1 MVEAATLGTAAGD
14 EVADHA
20 AWPARAFLLAGL
32 GAAFGLAVYLL
43 TEGAGAWLWTEQPLA
58 MAAAA
63 FLAVGGVAL
72 AFSLERLRWPW
83 AVGFAL
89 ATGLVVALVGWWN
102 GAPKDWGGDEGWQF
116 FASLLAV
123 AIALPLFQASRDR
136 GRFARAPAAV
146 LFHVWTN
153 LILFAAACAFVLA
166 AFLTMLLLGA
176 LFQLIGIDLLEEL
189 FNDGWPVAM
198 LIGGAFGG
206 AVGLLRDRDSV
217 VGTLQT
223 VVRAIMSVLAPVL
236 ATGLVL
242 FVLALLFTGLEPL
255 WEKTKS
261 TTPIVLFCLLG
272 ALVLVNAVIGN
283 RRDEEA
289 RSPVLRLSAMA
300 LVAVMLPLALVA
312 AVSIGKRI
320 GQYGLTPDRLW
331 ASVFVLAAC
340 VGAILY
346 LVALLRGR
354 ASWAEPLRRT
364 NVVLAIG
371 ICALALVL
379 ALPIVNFGALSAR
392 DQIARLERGK
402 VTPDRF
408 DWAAMRF
415 DFGPAGRRALE
426 RLARSGPA
434 ALRTKAAAALNAE
447 SRWAIAATEVTP
459 AKQRRRNP
467 PRLLV
472 TPAGARAPEPLA
484 EAVATTGACT
494 VETCRL
500 EVLGPTRAVLLSAAC
515 ATCPAEVTLFE
526 RRPDGLWT
534 SPNRATQP
542 TLRGISAAGGLP
554 EGRIEVRE
562 VARRQVFVDG
572 KPVGTPFD

>member
-1 MVEAATLGTAAGD
+1 MAKAATLGSMAG
-14 EVADHA
+14 EERVDHV
-20 AWPARAFLLAGL
+20 AWPARAFLLGGL
-32 GAAFGLAVYLL
+32 GAALGLAVYLL

-63 FLAVGGVAL
+63 FLAVGGVVL

-83 AVGFAL
+83 AIGFAL

-102 GAPKDWGGDEGWQF
+102 GAPKDWGADEGWQF

-136 GRFARAPAAV
+136 GRVDRAPSVV
-146 LFHVWTN
+146 LSHVWTN

-176 LFQLIGIDLLEEL
+176 LFQLIGIDLLEQL

-206 AVGLLRDRDSV
+206 AVGLLRDRDGV

-223 VVRAIMSVLAPVL
+223 VVRAILSVLAPVL

-261 TTPIVLFCLLG
+261 TTPILLVCLLG
-272 ALVLVNAVIGN
+272 ALVLFNAVIGN
-283 RRDEEA
+283 RREEEA
-289 RSPVLRLSAMA
+289 RSPVLRVSAMA

-331 ASVFVLAAC
+331 ASVFVLVAC
-340 VGAILY
+340 VGALLY
-346 LVALLRGR
+346 LAALLRGR
-354 ASWAEPLRRT
+354 AAWAEPLRRT
-364 NVVLAIG
+364 NVALAAG
-371 ICALALVL
+371 ICGLALLL

-392 DQIARLERGK
+392 DQIARLERGR

-434 ALRTKAAAALNAE
+434 PLRAKAADALKAE
-447 SRWAIAATEVTP
+447 SRWAIAAPEVTP
-459 AKQRRRNP
+459 AEQRRRNP
-467 PRLLV
+467 PKLLV
-472 TPAGARAPEPLA
+472 TPAGARAPEPLVD
-484 EAVATTGACT
+484 AVAMTGACT

-500 EVLGPTRAVLLSAAC
+500 EVLAPTRAVLLSAAC
-515 ATCPAEVTLFE
+515 ATCPAEATLFE
-526 RRPDGLWT
+526 RAQDGLWT
-534 SPNRATQP
+534 SPNRVTQP
-542 TLRGISAAGGLP
+542 TLRGNPGGDGVP
-554 EGRIEVRE
+554 TGRIEVRTVE
-562 VARRQVFVDG
+562 RRQVFVDG
-572 KPVGTPFD
+572 KPLGAAFE